1 MRPTRIRDKKM
12 KKIYLS
18 VVVVMIAILC
28 NSCVS
33 LNIIPQATNSA
44 GAVAFGELNLNRSEY
59 LVYNT
64 ITETATIIF
73 DAGLNKNKIYEAN
86 KEFSYEVS
94 YDKAGKLIISDIEG
108 VVKLGTFYHT
118 ASNEFDPT
126 NAGEIARK
134 LAIFRLNNSAKEAG
148 ADYIIEPIVSVNI
161 SKTGKSE
168 ITYTA
173 TATAKLV
180 RIKKTD
186 D

>member
-1 MRPTRIRDKKM
+1 M

-18 VVVVMIAILC
+18 VVVVMTAILC
-28 NSCVS
+28 SSCVS

-64 ITETATIIF
+64 ITETASVILDVRI
-73 DAGLNKNKIYEAN
+73 AKYKIYEAN
-86 KEFSYEVS
+86 KEFSYELS
-94 YDKAGKLIISDIEG
+94 YNKAGNLIINDIDG
-108 VVKLGTFYHT
+108 VVRLGTFYHI

-161 SKTGKSE
+161 SKTGRSE

>member
-1 MRPTRIRDKKM
+1 M
-12 KKIYLS
+12 KKFYLS
-18 VVVVMIAILC
+18 VVVVMTSILC
-28 NSCVS
+28 SSCVS
-33 LNIIPQATNSA
+33 LSIIPQATNSA

-59 LVYNT
+59 LVYNSV
-64 ITETATIIF
+64 TETATVIF
-73 DAGLNKNKIYEAN
+73 DKGFSKTKIYEVN
-86 KEFSYEVS
+86 KEFSYELS
-94 YDKAGKLIISDIEG
+94 YDKTGKLIVDDIDG
-108 VVKLGTFYHT
+108 VVMLGSFYNM